1 MKIVGGAKLLRIFL
15 GERDK
20 IGSVT
25 VYEKIVMEARKSGL
39 AGATVYRGIMG
50 YGGNSR
56 VHSAKFLAVSTDLPL
71 VVEIVDGEEKINSF
85 IPVVEKIFE
94 ESDSGGLITLEKAEI
109 IRYTASGKKP
119 VIEPD

>member
-1 MKIVGGAKLLRIFL
+1 MKITGEAKLLRIFL
-15 GERDK
+15 GETDK
-20 IGSVT
+20 IGAVT
-25 VYEKIVMEARKSGL
+25 VYERIVMEARKFGL

-71 VVEIVDGEEKINSF
+71 VIEIVDNEKKIEEF
-85 IPVVEKIFE
+85 IPTVEKIFE

>member
-1 MKIVGGAKLLRIFL
+1 MKIVGEAKLLRIFL
-15 GERDK
+15 GETDK